1 MSRIFK
7 GMMIGTWCAGVIFS
21 FLIIVTTSSYGQG
34 KGYPEKE
41 IKIICGA
48 AGSNSDICARIWAD
62 GLVKILKVPVV
73 MANRGGGMTSQVELK
88 RSKPDG
94 YTLCYTSSSTLATQL
109 TTPQPPLYIEKD
121 LFPIGALGGF
131 PTVIL
136 VEQSSPFATFDA
148 LVDFAKKNPG
158 KLNGGACS
166 MMASHFNL
174 ELMKVYS
181 KLDFALV
188 EFRGGSSE
196 AITALLGKHID
207 FLSLSPAAAIG
218 LLKAGK
224 LRILLTTHKLND
236 YPNLP
241 LFSEKGLGE
250 AGLLAWT
257 GLHAPLG
264 LQKDVQNK
272 LVDAFAKMAKDPDV
286 LKRIDNLGYTDDY
299 LNPIEWAAII
309 KKDAEKLSIVTK
321 GLKMIQ

>member
-1 MSRIFK
+1 MSHLFK
-7 GMMIGTWCAGVIFS
+7 GTMREIWCAGLIFCLLAILS
-21 FLIIVTTSSYGQG
+21 PASYGQG

-41 IKIICGA
+41 IKIVCGA

-62 GLVKILKVPVV
+62 GLSRILKVPVV
-73 MANRGGGMTSQVELK
+73 MVNRGGGMTSQVELK

-109 TTPQPPLYIEKD
+109 TTPQPPLHIEKD
-121 LFPIGALGGF
+121 LFPVGALGGF

-148 LVDFAKKNPG
+148 LVDYAKKNPG

-174 ELMKVYS
+174 ELMKLYS
-181 KLDFALV
+181 KLDFAVV

-218 LLKAGK
+218 LLKAGR
-224 LRILLTTHKLND
+224 LRVLLTTHKLND
-236 YPNLP
+236 FPNLP
-241 LFSEKGLGE
+241 LFSEKGLAE
-250 AGLLAWT
+250 AGLLALDWSSCP
-257 GLHAPLG
+257 A
-264 LQKDVQNK
+264 
-272 LVDAFAKMAKDPDV
+272 
-286 LKRIDNLGYTDDY
+286 
-299 LNPIEWAAII
+299 WAS
-309 KKDAEKLSIVTK
+309 E
-321 GLKMIQ
+321 GCPE